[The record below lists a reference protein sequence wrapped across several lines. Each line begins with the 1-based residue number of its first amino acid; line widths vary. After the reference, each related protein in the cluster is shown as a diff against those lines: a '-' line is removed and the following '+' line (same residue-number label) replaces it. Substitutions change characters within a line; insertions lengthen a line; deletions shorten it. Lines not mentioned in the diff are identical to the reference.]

1 MREIG
6 KWNLF
11 LTLEVSMSIVGIDIS
26 STSAT
31 FCILGNTGVIA
42 QDNFPLNK
50 TGFNK
55 LLTTPGIN
63 KDSTFVMES
72 TGKYHLTCY
81 HYLLNH
87 NMTAYVVN
95 PLLIK
100 QYKATITLRKTK
112 TDKSDALLI
121 AGYANNPSIQLEGR
135 KTELETESKLL
146 SRDRLSNS
154 ESLAKAKTRLKGDIA
169 VSFPE
174 LLKLDVSTDVLL
186 NLLSVY
192 GSSKQVSSA
201 SITQLAKAIRGTRV
215 KSTEHDKS
223 LAKQVKQ
230 LAKDSVGVD
239 LHAAITRHQAKT
251 VLYFKKEDKELTKD
265 LVNIEKEIHPQEMEI
280 ITSFPG
286 ISYTTAAHF
295 MAEVQDIHR
304 FSRYQKLIAFIGT
317 DPTIYQSGNED
328 RHGRISKRGN
338 KVLRKY
344 CYLMA
349 TNSLRSNPVLAEYYS
364 KKREQGF
371 PHRKAMIATTN
382 KLIRAIY
389 ALLIRGEKASI

>member
-1 MREIG
+1 
-6 KWNLF
+6 
-11 LTLEVSMSIVGIDIS
+11 MSIVGIDIS

-50 TGFNK
+50 IGFNK
-55 LLTTPGIN
+55 LLATPGIN

-100 QYKATITLRKTK
+100 QYKDTITLRKTK

-121 AGYANNPSIQLEGR
+121 AGYAKNPSIQLEGR

-154 ESLAKAKTRLKGDIA
+154 EALAKAKTRLKGDIA
-169 VSFPE
+169 VSFLE
-174 LLKLDVSTDVLL
+174 LHSINVFTDSWL

-192 GSSKQVSSA
+192 GSSKQISSA

-215 KSTEHDKS
+215 KSTERDKK
-223 LAKQVKQ
+223 LAKKAKE

-239 LHAAITRHQAKT
+239 LHAAITKHQAKT
-251 VLYFKKEDKELTKD
+251 VLYLKKEDKELTKA
-265 LVNIEKEIHPQEMEI
+265 LVDMEKEIHSQEMEI

-286 ISYTTAAHF
+286 ISDTTAAHF
-295 MAEVQDIHR
+295 MAEIQDIHR

-317 DPTIYQSGNED
+317 DPTIYQSRNED

-349 TNSLRSNPVLAEYYS
+349 SNSLRSNPVLAEYYS
-364 KKREQGF
+364 RKREQGF

>member
-1 MREIG
+1 
-6 KWNLF
+6 
-11 LTLEVSMSIVGIDIS
+11 MSIVGIDIS

-50 TGFNK
+50 IGFNK
-55 LLTTPGIN
+55 LLATPGIN

-100 QYKATITLRKTK
+100 QYKDTITLRKTK

-135 KTELETESKLL
+135 KIELETESKLL

-154 ESLAKAKTRLKGDIA
+154 EALAKAKTRLKGDI
-169 VSFPE
+169 VRSFPE
-174 LLKLDVSTDVLL
+174 LHDVNVFTDSWL

-201 SITQLAKAIRGTRV
+201 SITQLAKAIRGT
-215 KSTEHDKS
+215 K
-223 LAKQVKQ
+223 AKVQ
-230 LAKDSVGVD
+230 
-239 LHAAITRHQAKT
+239 
-251 VLYFKKEDKELTKD
+251 
-265 LVNIEKEIHPQEMEI
+265 NEI
-280 ITSFPG
+280 
-286 ISYTTAAHF
+286 
-295 MAEVQDIHR
+295 
-304 FSRYQKLIAFIGT
+304 K
-317 DPTIYQSGNED
+317 
-328 RHGRISKRGN
+328 
-338 KVLRKY
+338 
-344 CYLMA
+344 
-349 TNSLRSNPVLAEYYS
+349 NSLS
-364 KKREQGF
+364 KLRNWLK
-371 PHRKAMIATTN
+371 T
-382 KLIRAIY
+382 L
-389 ALLIRGEKASI
+389 

>member
-1 MREIG
+1 
-6 KWNLF
+6 
-11 LTLEVSMSIVGIDIS
+11 MSIVGIDIS

-87 NMTAYVVN
+87 NMSAYVVN

-135 KTELETESKLL
+135 KTELETESKLI

-192 GSSKQVSSA
+192 GSAKQVSSA

-251 VLYFKKEDKELTKD
+251 VFYLKKEDKELTKA
-265 LVNIEKEIHPQEMEI
+265 LVTMEKEIHPQEMEI
-280 ITSFPG
+280 IASFPG

-364 KKREQGF
+364 KKRKQGF

>member
-1 MREIG
+1 
-6 KWNLF
+6 
-11 LTLEVSMSIVGIDIS
+11 MSIVGIDIS

-31 FCILGNTGVIA
+31 FCVLGNTGVIA
-42 QDNFPLNK
+42 QDDFPLNK

-55 LLTTPGIN
+55 LLATPGIN

-87 NMTAYVVN
+87 NMSVYVVN

-100 QYKATITLRKTK
+100 QYKDTITLRKTK

-135 KTELETESKLL
+135 KTELESESKLL

-154 ESLAKAKTRLKGDIA
+154 EALAKAKTRLKGDIV

-174 LLKLDVSTDVLL
+174 LYDINIYTNTWL

-192 GSSKQVSSA
+192 GSSKQVASA
-201 SITQLAKAIRGTRV
+201 TITQLAKAIKGTRA
-215 KSTEHDKS
+215 KSTERDKKF
-223 LAKQVKQ
+223 AKQAQ
-230 LAKDSVGVD
+230 DLAKDSVGVD
-239 LHAAITRHQAKT
+239 LHAAITKHQAKT
-251 VLYFKKEDKELTKD
+251 VLYFKKEDKELTKA
-265 LVNIEKEIHPQEMEI
+265 LVNMEKEIHPQEMEI

-317 DPTIYQSGNED
+317 DPTIYQSGNID

-364 KKREQGF
+364 KKRAQGF

-382 KLIRAIY
+382 KLIRALY